1 MIRII
6 RAHGSRAV
14 AEVAREVGW
23 PRLSWRIERRSSA
36 ESSQRVQVRNPRAG
50 HPRRDRYRPLAA
62 WRAQPRVEPQCR
74 TQSSWFNES
83 VQTPIMVCHLL
94 RCGFQGLCSRVA
106 DLGFRISTSNAH
118 GGRLRPRLGHRC
130 ADRSGIDASYHQVAN
145 MLGLTELPAGIGRF
159 LTARRCRQLPLI
171 ESWAL
176 SIACSMWYVGVD
188 PSPSIHMS
196 GEGKPARH
204 PQARRPAD
212 GVLSGFLHERITN
225 TILSVRP
232 PLTRTIVLIRNTQRR
247 QATAWPSHQPMSK
260 RGSAKISRMVVS

>member
-159 LTARRCRQLPLI
+159 FNCASMP
-171 ESWAL
+171 
-176 SIACSMWYVGVD
+176 SIASNRVLGVEHSLLHVVRGSRSISEYPYVGGGQTCT
-188 PSPSIHMS
+188 PSTGP
-196 GEGKPARH
+196 PACGWRAFRFS
-204 PQARRPAD
+204 ARTD
-212 GVLSGFLHERITN
+212 NQYDCMTYSCSLSE
-225 TILSVRP
+225 
-232 PLTRTIVLIRNTQRR
+232 
-247 QATAWPSHQPMSK
+247 K
-260 RGSAKISRMVVS
+260 